1 MQPQPSATAGGLFF
15 GLFIGKPPYNCKQ
28 SLPSL
33 CHSVGPSAGQNVQS
47 EQTPVLTFS
56 TARNARSR
64 CRFSP
69 EERLFVAPVERNGNF
84 GPSAGQNVQSEQ
96 TPVLTFS
103 TARNARSRCRFSPEE
118 RLFVAPVERNGNF
131 ARPAPPHHSLMGT
144 KLKGPDPQGIR
155 GLLSHSGSRE
165 AAARRVIRRRSAR
178 PG

>member
-33 CHSVGPSAGQNVQS
+33 CHSVRPSAGQNVES

-56 TARNARSR
+56 T
-64 CRFSP
+64 
-69 EERLFVAPVERNGNF
+69 V
-84 GPSAGQNVQSEQ
+84 
-96 TPVLTFS
+96 
-103 TARNARSRCRFSPEE
+103 RNARSRCRFSPEE

-178 PG
+178 PGCSGSQCRFQHRSSPPRPHRRGPASWR

>member
-84 GPSAGQNVQSEQ
+84 VHQRNSPLPPLSLSSPGGVLRCSSPFRCTSMVFDHAVGDKHRLTLFGCPLGGQERPGSRH
-96 TPVLTFS
+96 S
-103 TARNARSRCRFSPEE
+103 TAQPETRRCDYRTRRPSRQSSRCTTWH
-118 RLFVAPVERNGNF
+118 L
-131 ARPAPPHHSLMGT
+131 PHL
-144 KLKGPDPQGIR
+144 
-155 GLLSHSGSRE
+155 
-165 AAARRVIRRRSAR
+165 
-178 PG
+178 PGH